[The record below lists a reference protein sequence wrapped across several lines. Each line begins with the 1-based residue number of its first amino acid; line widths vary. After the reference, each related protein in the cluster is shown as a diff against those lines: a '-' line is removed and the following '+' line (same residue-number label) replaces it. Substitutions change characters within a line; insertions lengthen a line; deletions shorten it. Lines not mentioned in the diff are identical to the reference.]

1 MHHRLWFPFA
11 PALLSHGRVSDQIY
25 HREDHLDQKSTGRI
39 SSRLLPCLPPHRACS
54 LPVGWHS
61 MTRSTVL
68 GSAKVMANKSQEETE
83 QHKKVT
89 FSPLTKGPITPNV
102 LVSEQVRKSKKS
114 SFISHF
120 SLERWIVR
128 ASFENT

>member
-39 SSRLLPCLPPHRACS
+39 SSRLLPCLPPLRACS

-89 FSPLTKGPITPNV
+89 FSPLTKGPITQNR
-102 LVSEQVRKSKKS
+102 SCFRAGEKK
-114 SFISHF
+114 
-120 SLERWIVR
+120 
-128 ASFENT
+128 